1 MTLCTKKVCRHA
13 IKNINTHEVHYEMSC
28 LLYSSNIKLS
38 SPVINNIII
47 AGSMLMFLVVLL
59 TTLEYGHLL
68 TGAFDRAYCMVSY
81 VLVV

>member
-1 MTLCTKKVCRHA
+1 M
-13 IKNINTHEVHYEMSC
+13 HYEMPC

-38 SPVINNIII
+38 SPMINNIII

-68 TGAFDRAYCMVSY
+68 SGALDRSYCMVSD
-81 VLVV
+81 VFVA